1 MALPAGPEAQRGKLV
16 VRNVGLM
23 LSGRLEEPILGA
35 DALVAENG
43 RITAVGRSAD
53 LDTGDARV
61 TVDAHGCAVSPGL
74 IDSHVHPA
82 FGDWT
87 PRQNQLG
94 WIDSTMHGGVTTMV
108 SAGEVHLPGR
118 PRDIVGLKALAIAA
132 QRAFTNY
139 RPSGVKVLA
148 GAPIVEQGMV
158 EQDFADLAAAGVTML
173 GEVGLGSV
181 KAGDEA
187 RTMVAWARKHGMV
200 STIHTGGPS
209 VPGSGYMDA
218 DTVLQA
224 DADVIGHINGG
235 HTALPLRQIRC
246 LCEGCGRAMEIV
258 HNGNELAGLTALRY
272 AREMGQ
278 MERVILGTDAPAGS
292 GVQPSG
298 HPAYGGD
305 AVVARRRAGGGAV
318 LLRHRQHRP
327 DAPAGLRD
335 HRGGPGR
342 GPGVH
347 GPGAALRRRRPAGER
362 AGRGPA
368 RHWYGDHRRHRPL
381 RPQPEHAAGGAGAG
395 GGGIGAALHRSLSL
409 RERVGVRE
417 TASVIPSH
425 T

>member
-1 MALPAGPEAQRGKLV
+1 MALAAGPEPQRGKLA
-16 VRNVGLM
+16 VRNIGLL

-35 DALVAENG
+35 DALLAEGG
-43 RITAVGRSAD
+43 RITAVGRAAD
-53 LDTGDARV
+53 LDLGGARV
-61 TVDAHGCAVSPGL
+61 TIDARGCAVSPGL

-87 PRQNQLG
+87 PRQNALG
-94 WIDSTMHGGVTTMV
+94 WIDSTLHGGVTTMV

-132 QRAFTNY
+132 QRAFSNH

-173 GEVGLGSV
+173 GEVGLGTV

-187 RTMVAWARKHGMV
+187 RTMVAWARRHGMV

-218 DTVLQA
+218 DTVLHA

-235 HTALPLRQIRC
+235 HTALPPRQIRC
-246 LCEGCGRAMEIV
+246 LCEGCGRALEIV
-258 HNGNELAGLTALRY
+258 HNGNELAALTALRY
-272 AREMGQ
+272 AREMGG
-278 MERVILGTDAPAGS
+278 MDRVILGTDAPAGS
-292 GVQPSG
+292 GVQPLGILRMIAMLSSIG
-298 HPAYGGD
+298 DVPAED
-305 AVVARRRAGGGAV
+305 PV

-327 DAPAGLRD
+327 RPPPGLRH
-335 HRGGPGR
+335 HRGRAGG

-347 GPGAALRRRRPAGER
+347 GPRPALRRRRPAGQR
-362 AGRGPA
+362 ARRRPA
-368 RHWYGDHRRHRPL
+368 RHRHGRHRRHRPH
-381 RPQPEHAAGGAGAG
+381 RPQPQHPARGARAGGHGVG
-395 GGGIGAALHRSLSL
+395 CTLSL
-409 RERVGVRE
+409 RRG
-417 TASVIPSH
+417 SG
-425 T
+425 